1 MTSFIAISSLLSSIV
16 AAPSHALSAL
26 GWTSSNNNPATTA
39 STRGFAFN
47 VVDAN
52 GVTVTDLSFYDENGD
67 GLAQSHDIGL
77 WDSTGILLASATA
90 SAGVVNPLSVNGLF
104 RTVAVTPFLLPQGNN
119 YAVGALFLANS
130 GDRQAFNFINLTTP
144 SQISY
149 VETRFI
155 NDASLARPTNTNS
168 VRGLPG
174 GSFEFTPVTP
184 VPFEFNP
191 GLGLALLGGGLLW
204 KKLSKKKS

>member
-1 MTSFIAISSLLSSIV
+1 M
-16 AAPSHALSAL
+16 
-26 GWTSSNNNPATTA
+26 
-39 STRGFAFN
+39 
-47 VVDAN
+47 
-52 GVTVTDLSFYDENGD
+52 
-67 GLAQSHDIGL
+67 
-77 WDSTGILLASATA
+77 LASATA

-168 VRGLPG
+168 VRGLPS